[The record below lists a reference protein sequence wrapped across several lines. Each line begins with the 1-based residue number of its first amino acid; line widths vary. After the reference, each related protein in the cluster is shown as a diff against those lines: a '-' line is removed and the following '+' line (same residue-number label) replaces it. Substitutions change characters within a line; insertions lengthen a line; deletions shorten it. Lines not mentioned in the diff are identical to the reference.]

1 MFHLIILCLSS
12 ASNKISI
19 LDEESD
25 EYDFEIDDFI
35 DDGGD
40 DMNYVS
46 MEIQNMFGYDR
57 SK

>member
-1 MFHLIILCLSS
+1 MLLLISS
-12 ASNKISI
+12 ASNKMRI

-25 EYDFEIDDFI
+25 EYDSEMDDFI

-40 DMNYVS
+40 DMNSVS
-46 MEIQNMFGYDR
+46 MEIQKMFGYDR